1 MTPQQEKTLY
11 AKLRR
16 PVHISYIAHL
26 LKCGLDEATRI
37 IKDLEEKGV
46 VEEYDPKV
54 GKGYYFI
61 KNTENK

>member
-11 AKLRR
+11 AKLRQ
-16 PVHISYIAHL
+16 PIHISYIAHL
-26 LKCGLDEATRI
+26 LKCSLDETTII
-37 IKDLEEKGV
+37 IKDLEEKGI
-46 VEEYDPKV
+46 VEEYNPKV

>member
-1 MTPQQEKTLY
+1 MTPQQKKTLY

-16 PVHISYIAHL
+16 PVHISYISHL
-26 LKCGLDEATRI
+26 LKCSLDETTRI
-37 IKDLEEKGV
+37 IKDLEEKGI